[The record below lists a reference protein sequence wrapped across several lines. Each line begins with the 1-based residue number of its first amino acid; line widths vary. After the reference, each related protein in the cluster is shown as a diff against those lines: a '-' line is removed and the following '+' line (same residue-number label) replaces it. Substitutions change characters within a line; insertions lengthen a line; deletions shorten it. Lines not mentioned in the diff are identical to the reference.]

1 MLVPKNPPV
10 LRATRFRE
18 TKDSP
23 IRFPSFDKPKDGPRG
38 ILRKDTGKL
47 KRMVPKKVCFSHVD
61 EKEVSKWIGIRQ
73 VS

>member
-1 MLVPKNPPV
+1 MPVPRNPPEF
-10 LRATRFRE
+10 RATRFKE

-38 ILRKDTGKL
+38 ILRKNTGQL
-47 KRMVPKKVCFSHVD
+47 KRMVPKKVSFGPV
-61 EKEVSKWIGIRQ
+61 EERVVSKWIGIRQ